1 MREQEATEEDLRGR
15 GGKRLLCDIVAD
27 EPDVFFGRALGV
39 LEKARRGEASTPVV
53 QRGRSAWCKSRVVN
67 PGPHPRSM
75 ACSGLRGPH
84 SSRNACVAG

>member
-1 MREQEATEEDLRGR
+1 
-15 GGKRLLCDIVAD
+15 
-27 EPDVFFGRALGV
+27 
-39 LEKARRGEASTPVV
+39 VV